1 MIGFL
6 HAGAASHEAT
16 VGELARR
23 GNRYAS
29 LHLVEP
35 ALVDPNAREFRLDDG
50 KYAALLACARRLAL
64 QARQIVLTC
73 SVYNGAAAWLS
84 EDLGIPVE
92 RSDAAGARALLAT
105 EGPVGVLLSYAP
117 TVPVVVDY
125 LSEVFAKAERNR
137 EIRAAVADAMP
148 FTSTPEAYRRALL
161 AATSPLRD
169 CGALFVAQYSMHP
182 YLADI
187 RAAWRG
193 GPIVSAVAAT
203 VDELRA

>member
-1 MIGFL
+1 MPVRHRTRQPSVSL
-6 HAGAASHEAT
+6 LAAGTGTPPFISSNPRWSIRTLANSGSMTASMLRCW
-16 VGELARR
+16 LARDGWRCKR
-23 GNRYAS
+23 GRSSSHVRYITELPPGFRKTWAS
-29 LHLVEP
+29 P
-35 ALVDPNAREFRLDDG
+35 
-50 KYAALLACARRLAL
+50 
-64 QARQIVLTC
+64 
-73 SVYNGAAAWLS
+73 SS
-84 EDLGIPVE
+84 
-92 RSDAAGARALLAT
+92 
-105 EGPVGVLLSYAP
+105 
-117 TVPVVVDY
+117 VPVVVDY